1 MYRILALD
9 GGGYRGHLTA
19 MMLGRLQECLDVE
32 AKRQNLPPKP
42 LHQCFD
48 LIVGTSTG
56 SLIAGALARGMSTS
70 QIHAIYDQDAERIF
84 APRNLL
90 SVLFK
95 ALTAPL
101 FDGGE
106 LDNVLRQYLAVT
118 TFGEISDQPGPD
130 ILVTAYDTYNN
141 RPIIFGSYQEY
152 CRGVQLFDAC
162 MASSAY
168 PGGFP
173 THFIERT
180 QATES
185 FFAHME
191 KEHSYFSL
199 DFSHSVSHGVD
210 LSGIP
215 LADGGLMASN
225 PAALAIAEA
234 IQNIPACRDI
244 DPRRDLLVVSFGTGQ
259 MPPGVRQKAGRRMSD
274 FSWRKLLGGPL
285 QEMIYTGY
293 SRCVDT
299 LARGFL
305 GDKLNAEAAQME
317 KNQSYFR
324 FQPVLLTEGEFSASA
339 YVSSNSVVK
348 ITLAERKAFSV
359 ATFQATPAVKA
370 LFERVN
376 TAFFDDMTAKEGAF
390 QENNPSKQLAK
401 AATLLLS
408 Q

>member
-19 MMLGRLQECLDVE
+19 MMLVRLQDSLDDE
-32 AKRQNLPPKP
+32 AKRQNLPLKP
-42 LHQCFD
+42 LHQYFD
-48 LIVGTSTG
+48 LVVGTSTG
-56 SLIAGALARGMSTS
+56 SLIAGALARGMTTD
-70 QIHAIYDQDAERIF
+70 QIHKIYDNDAERIF
-84 APRNLL
+84 APRSLL
-90 SVLFK
+90 SVLIK
-95 ALTAPL
+95 AFTAPL

-106 LDNVLRQYLAVT
+106 LDKVLRHYLGAT
-118 TFGEISDQPGPD
+118 TFGEIADQPGPD

-141 RPIIFGSYQEY
+141 RPIIFGSYKEY
-152 CRGVQLFDAC
+152 CLGVQLFDAC

-180 QATES
+180 QATEP

-199 DFSHSVSHGVD
+199 DFSDSGSQGVN

-215 LADGGLMASN
+215 LADGGLMAGN

-234 IQNIPACRDI
+234 IQNIPACKELN
-244 DPRRDLLVVSFGTGQ
+244 PQKDLLVVSFGTGQ
-259 MPPGVRQKAGRRMSD
+259 MPPGIRQSAGTRMSD
-274 FSWRKLLGGPL
+274 FSWRRLLGGPL

-299 LARGFL
+299 LSRGFL

-317 KNQSYFR
+317 KSQSYFR
-324 FQPVLLTEGEFSASA
+324 FQPVLLTEGEFSDSA

-359 ATFQATPAVKA
+359 ATFQATPDVKK

-376 TAFFDDMTAKEGAF
+376 TAFFDDMTAKQGEF
-390 QENNPSKQLAK
+390 QENNPRKQLAK
-401 AATLLLS
+401 AAALLLR

>member
-19 MMLGRLQECLDVE
+19 MMLERLQECLDVE
-32 AKRQNLPPKP
+32 VNRQGLPPKP

-48 LIVGTSTG
+48 LVVGTSTG
-56 SLIAGALARGMSTS
+56 SLIAGALARGMTTS
-70 QIHAIYDQDAERIF
+70 QIHTIYDQDAERIF
-84 APRNLL
+84 APRSLL
-90 SVLFK
+90 SVLRK
-95 ALTAPL
+95 AFTAPL

-106 LDNVLRQYLAVT
+106 LGDVLRQYLEAT
-118 TFGEISDQPGPD
+118 TFGEIADQAGPD

-141 RPIIFGSYQEY
+141 RPIVFGSYKEY

-162 MASSAY
+162 IASSAY

-173 THFIERT
+173 THFLT
-180 QATES
+180 KTKATES
-185 FFAHME
+185 FFTHME
-191 KEHSYFSL
+191 QERSYFSL
-199 DFSHSVSHGVD
+199 DASLSGTQGIN

-215 LADGGLMASN
+215 LADGGLMAGN
-225 PAALAIAEA
+225 PAALAISEA
-234 IQNIPACRDI
+234 IQNIEACQGL
-244 DPRRDLLVVSFGTGQ
+244 DPHKDFVVVSFGTGQ
-259 MPPGVRQKAGRRMSD
+259 MPPGVRQSIGAKMSD

-293 SRCVDT
+293 SRCVDS

-305 GDKLNAEAAQME
+305 GDNSNAEVAQKD

-324 FQPVLLTEGEFSASA
+324 FQPVLLTEGEFSNSA
-339 YVSSNSVVK
+339 YFTSNSVVK
-348 ITLAERKAFSV
+348 ISLAERKAFSL

-376 TAFFDDMTAKEGAF
+376 CAFFDDMTAKEGEF
-390 QENNPSKQLAK
+390 QQNNPRDQLAK
-401 AATLLLS
+401 AAMLLLR